1 MRRRSRS
8 LARRAGATAP
18 WAIAASAAALALI
31 RLALVAA
38 DAGGPGEIAGVT
50 SPQSSAAIA
59 ALEALTLAVY
69 AATGALVATR
79 RPRNPIGWLLL
90 AMAFWFGVLMLSE
103 QLAWHGLLAD
113 GQLAPGT
120 SRWYWVA
127 GWAWIPAI
135 VPIFTLVPQL
145 FPTGAPLSPRW
156 RGLLLAAVAAI
167 GALVAGTALA
177 PGSLDNQPAVD
188 NPYGLGRAAALTVDV
203 SFAMVAV
210 IALASAASLAVR
222 FRRSHGIERQQIQWV
237 WAAAAL
243 LVVCFVASALVD
255 PIAGEAVAWPV
266 YLMGLLGIPVA
277 VAVAILRYR
286 LYDIGTVVNRALVYG
301 SLTATLAL
309 AYLACVLLLQLVL
322 NPLTE
327 QSDVAVAGS
336 TLAVAACFVPAR
348 RRIQAVVDR
357 RFYRRKYDAAR
368 TLEGFSG
375 RLRDELDVDSLS
387 SELREVLQDTL
398 QPAHVSVWLRTSGE
412 RSA

>member
-1 MRRRSRS
+1 MRRRSFAS
-8 LARRAGATAP
+8 RAGATAP
-18 WAIAASAAALALI
+18 WAIAASAAALALS
-31 RLALVAA
+31 RLALVIA
-38 DAGGPGEIAGVT
+38 DAGGPRELAGVT
-50 SPQSSAAIA
+50 SPELSPAIA
-59 ALEALTLAVY
+59 ALDAFTLAVY
-69 AATGALVATR
+69 AATGALVASR

-90 AMAFWFGVLMLSE
+90 TMAFWFGVLMLSE

-113 GQLAPGT
+113 GQLTPGA

-127 GWAWIPAI
+127 GWAWVPAV

-156 RGLLLAAVAAI
+156 RGLLWAAVASI

-177 PGSLDNQPAVD
+177 PGSLENQPAVD
-188 NPYGLGRAAALTVDV
+188 NPYGLGRAAALGVDV
-203 SFAMVAV
+203 GFGMVAV
-210 IALASAASLAVR
+210 IALVSAASLAVR

-243 LVVCFVASALVD
+243 LVVCFVASGLLE
-255 PIAGEAVAWPV
+255 PIAGVAVSWLV
-266 YLMGLLGIPVA
+266 YLIGLLGIPVA

-322 NPLTE
+322 SPLTE

-348 RRIQAVVDR
+348 RRIQAIVDR
-357 RFYRRKYDAAR
+357 RFYRRRYDAAR
-368 TLEGFSG
+368 TLEAFSA
-375 RLRDELDVDSLS
+375 RLRDELDLDSLS
-387 SELREVLQDTL
+387 GELCEVLQDTL
-398 QPAHVSVWLRTSGE
+398 QPVHVSVWLRTSGGS
-412 RSA
+412 SA